1 MKNWRETLVNTLR
14 QLNGEA
20 NLDDI
25 YKKIEPLITDENH
38 WEEGTRQTLEVNSA
52 DSKAWNKK
60 HDLFKNPEKGSGRWS
75 LKTNFFKKEILNLNT
90 KFYFLTTGKFE
101 HRDINYEIYTW
112 NKTKNNKLKV
122 GDLFIYRVP
131 QKSSS
136 NKKFYFFGAG
146 QIGEIISPSKEDP
159 QYQREGDLC
168 AKIINSIH
176 FENRIYENDLI
187 PSDLGSEKNNWE
199 HFFDQYG
206 IEEVSL
212 AKFLFL
218 LNKGTGKNFSFEEES
233 NEIRKKIHQRVL
245 NKDYYV
251 PESEVKTKSSRGHHQ
266 RTFRNEIILPNYQ
279 FKCAITGIKTDSLLT
294 AAHIMSWADYPKKR
308 LDPTNGICLSKLVD
322 KCFEDYLIFI
332 DENYKVILSEEVKK
346 DKNLFEELKKF
357 EGKKISLPPNKDNYP
372 NKEYLRLHM
381 ERKNKKL
388 IN

>member
-1 MKNWRETLVNTLR
+1 MKNWRETVVDILR

-20 NLDDI
+20 HLDEI
-25 YKKIEPLITDENH
+25 YKKIEPLITDESH
-38 WEEGTRQTLEVNSA
+38 WEEGARRTLEVNSA
-52 DSKAWNKK
+52 DSQAWNKK
-60 HDLFKNPEKGSGRWS
+60 HDLFKNVEKGSGRWS
-75 LKTNFFKKEILNLNT
+75 LKTNFYKKEIFDLKT
-90 KFYFLTTGKFE
+90 KFFFLTTGKFE

-112 NKTKNNKLKV
+112 NKNKNNKLKV

-131 QKSSS
+131 QKSLS

-146 QIGEIISPSKEDP
+146 QIGEIFSPSKEDP

-233 NEIRKKIHQRVL
+233 NEIRKK
-245 NKDYYV
+245 
-251 PESEVKTKSSRGHHQ
+251 
-266 RTFRNEIILPNYQ
+266 
-279 FKCAITGIKTDSLLT
+279 
-294 AAHIMSWADYPKKR
+294 
-308 LDPTNGICLSKLVD
+308 
-322 KCFEDYLIFI
+322 FI
-332 DENYKVILSEEVKK
+332 
-346 DKNLFEELKKF
+346 KKF
-357 EGKKISLPPNKDNYP
+357 SIKIITSQKV
-372 NKEYLRLHM
+372 K
-381 ERKNKKL
+381 
-388 IN
+388 